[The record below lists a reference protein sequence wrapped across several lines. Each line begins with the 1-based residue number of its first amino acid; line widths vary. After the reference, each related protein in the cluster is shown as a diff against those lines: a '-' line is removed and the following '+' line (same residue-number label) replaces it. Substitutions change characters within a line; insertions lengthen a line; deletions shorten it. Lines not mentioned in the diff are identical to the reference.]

1 MSDRKNRDIGNKREY
16 KKHRRYCTCWHC
28 EEADTKKIE
37 KTQRVNNAELKKIL
51 KHFGLEE

>member
-1 MSDRKNRDIGNKREY
+1 MSDRRKRDIGNKRAA
-16 KKHRRYCTCWHC
+16 KKHANLCGCWHC
-28 EEADTKKIE
+28 EKASTKKRE